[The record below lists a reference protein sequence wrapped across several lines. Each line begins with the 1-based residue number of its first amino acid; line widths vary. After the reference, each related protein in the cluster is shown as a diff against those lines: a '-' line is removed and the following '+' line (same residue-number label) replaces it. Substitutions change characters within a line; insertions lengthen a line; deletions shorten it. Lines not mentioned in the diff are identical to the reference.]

1 MGKTVV
7 VLIAVGL
14 GGLYYFQKHQS
25 PPADEP
31 AKQVASAHVTDTA
44 KTQAQPPVR
53 TEPSEHNW
61 MKRSLDRAS
70 DVAHQSRERLKANQ
84 DP

>member
-7 VLIAVGL
+7 VFLAVGL
-14 GGLYYFQKHQS
+14 GGLFYFQKHHS
-25 PPADEP
+25 APPDQPEKP
-31 AKQVASAHVTDTA
+31 ATSVRVTEA
-44 KTQAQPPVR
+44 PKPQAPAQ
-53 TEPSEHNW
+53 PSEHNW

-70 DVAHQSRERLKANQ
+70 DVAHQSRAQTQKSQ